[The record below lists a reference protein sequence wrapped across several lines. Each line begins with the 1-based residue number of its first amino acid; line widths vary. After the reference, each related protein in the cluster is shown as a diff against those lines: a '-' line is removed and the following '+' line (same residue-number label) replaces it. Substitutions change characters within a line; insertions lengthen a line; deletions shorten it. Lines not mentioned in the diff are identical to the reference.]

1 MDKQTEVQ
9 NVIKEIER
17 KTENIVVNG
26 FQNGT
31 LTADKLSATMHAGF
45 DEFEK
50 KVGRPMSYS
59 EMRAAFG

>member
-26 FQNGT
+26 LQTGT
-31 LTADKLSATMHAGF
+31 LTADKLSATMKAGF
-45 DEFEK
+45 DDFEK

>member
-9 NVIKEIER
+9 NIIKKIER

-31 LTADKLSATMHAGF
+31 LTADKLSATMQAGF